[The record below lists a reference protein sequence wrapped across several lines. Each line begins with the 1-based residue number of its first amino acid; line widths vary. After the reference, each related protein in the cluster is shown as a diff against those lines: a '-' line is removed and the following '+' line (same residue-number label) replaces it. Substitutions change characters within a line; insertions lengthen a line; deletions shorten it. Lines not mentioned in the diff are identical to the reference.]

1 MKVRRYV
8 VAAGLCWLLSMTA
21 YAQNDS
27 DAIKSVIIKETTSF
41 FAVDKKSWEANWLD
55 APFTY
60 WTSSD
65 SLGGG
70 FVEGTENI
78 KQNFDEYFRT
88 AKPSKSS
95 MIRDWR
101 EIRIYGK
108 GAYVRF
114 IQKVNDGIDTD
125 ETSEVRVLEKDKD
138 GKWKIIFLNATA
150 MYAHK

>member
-21 YAQNDS
+21 FAQNDV
-27 DAIKSVIIKETTSF
+27 DAIKSVIVKETTLF
-41 FAVDKKSWEANWLD
+41 FAVDKKGWEANWLD

-65 SLGGG
+65 SLGGS

-78 KQNFDEYFRT
+78 KRNFEEYFRT
-88 AKPSKSS
+88 AKPSKSR
-95 MIRDWR
+95 MNRDWL

-114 IQKVNDGIDTD
+114 IQKVNDGIDND

>member
-1 MKVRRYV
+1 
-8 VAAGLCWLLSMTA
+8 
-21 YAQNDS
+21 
-27 DAIKSVIIKETTSF
+27 
-41 FAVDKKSWEANWLD
+41 
-55 APFTY
+55 
-60 WTSSD
+60 
-65 SLGGG
+65 
-70 FVEGTENI
+70 
-78 KQNFDEYFRT
+78 
-88 AKPSKSS
+88 

-150 MYAHK
+150 VYAHK